1 MRPSITPFFL
11 ALALS
16 VAVSPA
22 SPVRAESDTVMKAVS
37 FDEIAGLA
45 RDIGWTVE
53 DHSKPDSPQMILR
66 APNGMGFWAN
76 LLQCKGKGTDAPCTL
91 LFLQSVF
98 DPMPTN
104 VVSYANQWN
113 QNKAI
118 GRAYLTAQNA
128 YAFDDTMTFEGGITR
143 ASVARRMNL
152 VAVAAAEFVAAM
164 PK

>member
-1 MRPSITPFFL
+1 MRPTALAIFL

-16 VAVSPA
+16 LNLTSA
-22 SPVRAESDTVMKAVS
+22 SPGSAASDTVIRSIS
-37 FDEIAGLA
+37 FNDFADLA

-53 DHSKPDSPQMILR
+53 DHSKPDAPQMIVR
-66 APNGMGFWAN
+66 APNGIGFWAN
-76 LLQCKGKGTDAPCTL
+76 FLQCTAKGADTPCTL

-98 DPMPTN
+98 DPAPTN

-113 QNKAI
+113 QSKAL

-128 YAFDDTMTFEGGITR
+128 YAFDDSITFEGGVTR
-143 ASVARRMNL
+143 ASVARRLNL
-152 VAVAAAEFVAAM
+152 IAVAAAEFVTSM